1 MQKKGKLKLYEGI
14 EEYKK
19 KRCYFWRELIF
30 GVKMYKQI
38 NIKRMI
44 LF

>member
-1 MQKKGKLKLYEGI
+1 MQKKGKLKSHEGT

-19 KRCYFWRELIF
+19 KRCHFWRELTL